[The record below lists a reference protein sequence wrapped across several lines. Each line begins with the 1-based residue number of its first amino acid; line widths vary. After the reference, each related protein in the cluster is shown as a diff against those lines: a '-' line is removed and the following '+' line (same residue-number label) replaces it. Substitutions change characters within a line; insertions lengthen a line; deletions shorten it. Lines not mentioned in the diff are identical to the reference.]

1 MALTKNR
8 ILWWIGIELL
18 ILIVFAIGVVVR
30 VAGDNQSDVDI
41 IVTFAVLGF
50 CLLLLLVT
58 VAVYLRSYENETS
71 KKKNGF
77 VNILD
82 QRKLA
87 MKLKPVHK
95 NFASDCA
102 ICLLPKDST
111 AHNIV
116 QISCSHDYHE
126 KCIKECFQKMDSL
139 QCPKCRQKAEDH
151 PLTATV
157 VTECERKQS

>member
-8 ILWWIGIELL
+8 MLWWIGIELL

-30 VAGDNQSDVDI
+30 VAGNNQSDVDI

-50 CLLLLLVT
+50 CLLLLIVT
-58 VAVYLRSYENETS
+58 VAIYLRSCENETS

-77 VNILD
+77 VNVLD

-102 ICLLPKDST
+102 ICLLPKEST
-111 AHNIV
+111 SQNIV
-116 QISCSHDYHE
+116 QISCRHDYHE

-139 QCPKCRQKAEDH
+139 QCPKCRQNAQDH
-151 PLTATV
+151 PPIATLTSIS
-157 VTECERKQS
+157 ECEQK

>member
-30 VAGDNQSDVDI
+30 VAGDDQSDLDI
-41 IVTFAVLGF
+41 IVTFTVLGF
-50 CLLLLLVT
+50 CLLLLIVT
-58 VAVYLRSYENETS
+58 VAIYLRSYENETS
-71 KKKNGF
+71 KKKKAF

-87 MKLKPVHK
+87 MKLKPIHK

-111 AHNIV
+111 SHNIV
-116 QISCSHDYHE
+116 QISCSHNYHE

-139 QCPKCRQKAEDH
+139 QCPECRQSAKDH
-151 PLTATV
+151 PLISTV
-157 VTECERKQS
+157 VTECEQTQS